1 MSRVIVKATSPYE
14 DKKLAIFEMVNSTS
28 VNICTENGLET
39 ISPEQFKSI
48 RKLPRTSKYLLVRKD
63 TKDKELKGKNLQEQ
77 YDIVVKESK
86 ALFELTKGEM
96 NRFRTGSVS
105 QTALQ
110 LYYDICKPPVPDPI
124 LPFESKI
131 IESCYNAALMW
142 AIPYTGYGYKYD
154 VCSQY
159 PAILRS
165 THMSWP
171 IGEGQ
176 LSTIKQSDVKD
187 MKFFKYGIYHVK
199 ILNPDYR
206 LFRTSQ
212 SNWYTHICLTRAIL
226 ELKYEFEVIEDGE
239 PNLLTFTKFINGA
252 KLFGPFIDYLFPFK
266 KDGHKYVK
274 KYINVLAGA
283 LCKTNII
290 SVNVDD
296 TNSIIYK
303 DRSIMAQMPLG
314 RDLDDMYSTKTC
326 IDIVRIDKLYENDY
340 ARIKSFLVSRARANI
355 SKIIEKNLENVIHV
369 HTDGIIMKKPIH
381 KDQVLGSDIG
391 DLKFESEGDVFVKNC
406 TNFKI
411 IEKSYRET
419 LIECSSFKEFANTMN
434 TKL

>member
-1 MSRVIVKATSPYE
+1 MSRQIVQATSPFL
-14 DKKLAIFEMVNSTS
+14 DKGIAIFEMVNSTS

-39 ISPEQFKSI
+39 ISLENFKSI
-48 RKLPRTSKYLLVRKD
+48 RKMPRTSKYLMVRKD
-63 TKDKELKGKNLQEQ
+63 SRDKDLKGKNLQEQ

-105 QTALQ
+105 KTALQ
-110 LYYDICKPPVPDPI
+110 LFYDICKPSIPDPI
-124 LPFESKI
+124 LLFETKV

-154 VCSQY
+154 ICSQY
-159 PAILRS
+159 PSILRS

-171 IGEGQ
+171 IGQGQ
-176 LSTIKQSDVKD
+176 LHTLKQSDVKD
-187 MKFFKYGIYHVK
+187 MKFFKYGIFHVK

-212 SNWYTHICLTRAIL
+212 SHWYTHICLTRAIL
-226 ELKYEFEVIEDGE
+226 ELKYDFEVIDDGE
-239 PNLLTFTKFINGA
+239 PNWLTFTKYINGA

-290 SVNVDD
+290 SVNVGD
-296 TNSIIYK
+296 TNRIIYE
-303 DRSIMAQMPLG
+303 DRSIMTQMPLG
-314 RDLDDMYSTKTC
+314 RNLDDMYSTKTC
-326 IDIVRIDKLYENDY
+326 IDIVRSDKLYENDF
-340 ARIKSFLVSRARANI
+340 ARMKPFLVARGRYLI
-355 SKIIEKNLENVIHV
+355 SKIIEKNLDICVHV
-369 HTDGIIMKKPIH
+369 HTDSVILKKPIH
-381 KDQVLGSDIG
+381 KDQILGSDIG

-411 IEKSYRET
+411 VEKSYRESLVKCDT
-419 LIECSSFKEFANTMN
+419 FKKFVKNMN
-434 TKL
+434 TK